1 MPNGRWQFIIFS
13 MKKKPSKSRTITF
26 FTLLSAIL
34 LLSLTSCRVSE
45 KLTLT
50 NEQTLEGRNHID
62 LSVSDYFVS
71 VIEDLSN
78 WEASGE
84 NDPVIDVAMD
94 EFVQN
99 LENSSTT
106 SNIRFRKAGVN
117 TYMGD
122 FSFND
127 FKSLVVD
134 LSNGNA
140 DQSIVTTTKN
150 GDTTHVSIRIGM
162 DNYEDLTKMVPFLA
176 NPNFEVYGPLYNH
189 DLTEE
194 NYLEMMGFILGEECP
209 QEITEST
216 IKIQVVAP
224 KAVTDHDGT
233 LKNAKTVEFSF
244 PLIDFLL
251 LHEPIEFWLEY

>member
-13 MKKKPSKSRTITF
+13 MKKEPSKPRGITF
-26 FTLLSAIL
+26 FALLSAIL
-34 LLSLTSCRVSE
+34 LFLIPSCRVSE

-50 NEQTLEGRNHID
+50 SEQTLEGKSHID

-84 NDPVIDVAMD
+84 SDPIIDVAMD

-99 LENSSTT
+99 LEESSTT
-106 SNIRFRKAGVN
+106 SKIKFRKAGFN

-127 FKSLVVD
+127 FKTLVVD

-140 DQSIVTTTKN
+140 DQSIVTVSKD
-150 GDTTHVSIRIGM
+150 GDTTHVSIRIAM

-209 QEITEST
+209 QEITDST

-251 LHEPIEFWLEY
+251 LHDPIEFWLEY

>member
-1 MPNGRWQFIIFS
+1 MPNGNRQSIIFH
-13 MKKKPSKSRTITF
+13 MNKKHFKMVSTAF
-26 FTLLSAIL
+26 AVFLSIMSLAA
-34 LLSLTSCRVSE
+34 LSSCKVSE
-45 KLTLT
+45 KLTFSSKD
-50 NEQTLEGRNHID
+50 NLEGRNHID

-84 NDPVIDVAMD
+84 SDPIIDVAMD

-99 LENSSTT
+99 LERSRTT
-106 SNIRFRKAGVN
+106 SNVRFRKAGDN

-127 FKSLVVD
+127 FDALLID

-140 DQSIVTTTKN
+140 DQSIVTTSKV
-150 GDTTHVSIRIGM
+150 GDRTHVAIRIAM
-162 DNYEDLTKMVPFLA
+162 DNYDDLTKMVPFLA

-194 NYLEMMGFILGEECP
+194 NYLEMMGFILGEQCP
-209 QEITEST
+209 QEITDST

-224 KAVTDHDGT
+224 KEIEAHDGT
-233 LKNAKTVEFSF
+233 LRNARTVEFSF

>member
-1 MPNGRWQFIIFS
+1 MWQFIIFS
-13 MKKKPSKSRTITF
+13 MKKKTSKF
-26 FTLLSAIL
+26 AAVLLFALLSATMSIT
-34 LLSLTSCRVSE
+34 LSSCRVSE

-50 NEQTLEGRNHID
+50 SEQTLEGRNHID

-78 WEASGE
+78 WESSGE
-84 NDPVIDVAMD
+84 SDPIIDVAMD

-99 LENSSTT
+99 LEKSDTT

-127 FKSLVVD
+127 FQSLVVD

-150 GDTTHVSIRIGM
+150 GDATHVSIRIGM

-209 QEITEST
+209 QEIMDST

-224 KAVTDHDGT
+224 KAVTAHDGT
-233 LKNAKTVEFSF
+233 LKNTKTVEFSF